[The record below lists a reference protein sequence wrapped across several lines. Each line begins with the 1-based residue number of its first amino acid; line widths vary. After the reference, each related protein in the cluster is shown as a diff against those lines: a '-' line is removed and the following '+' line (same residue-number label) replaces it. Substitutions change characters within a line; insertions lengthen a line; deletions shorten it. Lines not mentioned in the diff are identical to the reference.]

1 MPTII
6 RNHPSEGLSRFMFD
20 SAISLSNLPDD
31 ILSKLLQGAKTI
43 ILKRKG
49 ILFSE
54 GEPPKG
60 IYAIKKGKIKSSQ
73 LNFDGSTQI
82 MYIHRAGEFVGYR
95 TILGNDKQP
104 ISMAALEDCELYFIE
119 KDVFLNTLQTSPE
132 LASTLLR
139 GMSHEFSVL
148 VNRINVFA
156 QKGIKERLALFLLLL
171 NETFRNENSFEAASE
186 IHMNRNDLASYTG
199 TSVENLVRMLKTFK
213 EAGYVRVEGKSIFI
227 EDFAA
232 LEQICGQS

>member
-6 RNHPSEGLSRFMFD
+6 RNNPSEGLSRFMFD
-20 SAISLSNLPDD
+20 SAFSLSSLPDD
-31 ILSKLLQGAKTI
+31 ILSKLLYGAKTI
-43 ILKRKG
+43 VLKRKST
-49 ILFSE
+49 LFSE

-95 TILGNDKQP
+95 TIIGNDKQP
-104 ISMAALEDCELYFIE
+104 ITMTALEDCELYFIE
-119 KDVFLNTLQTSPE
+119 KDVFFNTLKSTPE
-132 LASTLLR
+132 LCSTLLK

-148 VNRINVFA
+148 INRINVFA

-171 NETFRNENSFEAASE
+171 NETFRTENSFEPASE
-186 IHMNRNDLASYTG
+186 IHMNRNDLAAYTG

-227 EDFAA
+227 ENFAA
-232 LEQICGQS
+232 LEAMCGQS